1 MFAEGAGAAANIG
14 RMSGDAS
21 TARRESDRELGRLLR
36 QLIVE
41 TDRFAEV
48 FAEVHGMHRTDV
60 NALVV
65 IMDSHRRG
73 EPVSP
78 TSLARALHL
87 SAPATTALL
96 NRLEAAGHVTRDR
109 DPADRRRVGLAMA
122 STAMALG
129 EQFFRPLADELSRA
143 WSDYTDE
150 QRGTI
155 RQFLET
161 SIAATIEV
169 RAGVVDGG
177 EPDQG
182 QPAVR

>member
-1 MFAEGAGAAANIG
+1 MH
-14 RMSGDAS
+14 GDAI
-21 TARRESDRELGRLLR
+21 TERRESDRELARLLR

-41 TDRFAEV
+41 TDRFAEA

-65 IMDSHRRG
+65 IMDSQRRG

-78 TSLARALHL
+78 TSLAKALQL

-109 DPADRRRVGLAMA
+109 DPSDRRRVGLAMA

-143 WSDYTDE
+143 WRDFTDE
-150 QRGTI
+150 QRATI
-155 RQFLET
+155 RHFLES
-161 SIAATIEV
+161 SIAATINV
-169 RAGVVDGG
+169 RTGVAD
-177 EPDQG
+177 PDQSD
-182 QPAVR
+182 

>member
-1 MFAEGAGAAANIG
+1 
-14 RMSGDAS
+14 MSGDS
-21 TARRESDRELGRLLR
+21 ITTRRESNRELGRLLR

-41 TDRFAEV
+41 NDRFAEV
-48 FAEVHGMHRTDV
+48 FAEAHGMHRTDV
-60 NALVV
+60 NALIV

-78 TSLARALHL
+78 TSLARALQL

-150 QRGTI
+150 QLATVQQFLKASIEATI
-155 RQFLET
+155 R
-161 SIAATIEV
+161 V
-169 RAGVVDGG
+169 RTGVGRV
-177 EPDQG
+177 EPDHD
-182 QPAVR
+182 AR